1 MTRRE
6 ELEQHSK
13 DELIDYILALEQ
25 RIADIEARLNQPR
38 KTSRNSSRAPSQ
50 DEKPNKSRKRRASKT
65 GKGGQGQ
72 ARSLARV
79 QQYPRPLSRPEAGP
93 RASISQF
100 AADFGGWAAA

>member
-50 DEKPNKSRKRRASKT
+50 D
-65 GKGGQGQ
+65 
-72 ARSLARV
+72 
-79 QQYPRPLSRPEAGP
+79 
-93 RASISQF
+93 
-100 AADFGGWAAA
+100 

>member
-38 KTSRNSSRAPSQ
+38 KTARNSSRPPSQ
-50 DEKPNKSRKRRASKT
+50 DEKPNKRRKGKAGKT

-72 ARSLARV
+72 ARSLEPNPDRTVTA
-79 QQYPRPLSRPEAGP
+79 PASNCPSCGM
-93 RASISQF
+93 SISMES
-100 AADFGGWAAA
+100 